1 MDGDVLAA
9 GSSRVAVKMLRDR
22 PTIPMS
28 RSFIREAS
36 RVKHLNHVNV
46 IRLLAV
52 HFRTN
57 PLLMVF
63 EFMPLG
69 DLKALLR
76 TVGPSDVTGAAFE
89 TRLHLVVVFR
99 EQ

>member
-1 MDGDVLAA
+1 
-9 GSSRVAVKMLRDR
+9 MLRDR

-28 RSFIREAS
+28 RAFIREAS
-36 RVKHLNHVNV
+36 RVKHLDHVNV

-76 TVGPSDVTGAAFE
+76 AAAPNDNDLAEIE
-89 TRLHLVVVFR
+89 TCLLNHLHVASLFDHMIMFV
-99 EQ
+99 QHTC

>member
-1 MDGDVLAA
+1 
-9 GSSRVAVKMLRDR
+9 MLRDR

-28 RSFIREAS
+28 RAFIREAS
-36 RVKHLNHVNV
+36 RVKHLDHVNV

-76 TVGPSDVTGAAFE
+76 AVAPNEEGNNRILFTCLLNH
-89 TRLHLVVVFR
+89 LHVASLFDHMY
-99 EQ
+99 